1 MINNKYIKSA
11 AGVLSYLLLL
21 TAGVFVSC
29 AEDDSSGSANVGLGI
44 KVFFPTK
51 VVTNQ
56 PMTINGSG
64 FADVTEIQ
72 FPGGVKATDFEIVS
86 DDMIRVNTPAG
97 VAADGGKI
105 IVRTADGEAESRL
118 SLTVGHTNVTGF
130 SKQPGETA
138 SGGELIT
145 VYGSDLEFIN
155 SVEFLNAEGEP
166 QLMDHQ
172 DFYRKGTNNL
182 VFRVPQKDIFKG
194 TFVGLLHT
202 YDGQTIQM
210 PELAYE
216 PGADEGHWETVKTM
230 IWENDGS
237 LGSIN
242 WSSDYRFAPE
252 SNSTGE
258 ECYTVPQDIWEKM
271 KTGTFYLQFKIDNP
285 DWYQIRI
292 TTGWW
297 GAQWPAGKEEDI
309 TPSFMTDM
317 VIDNGDGTYFIE
329 LNLAGSDLAADMDAQ
344 HLLFTGSGYTPLS
357 IYFAE
362 DVWVDGGG
370 HMEIVKTSIWQ
381 NDGSLGSINWSSDY
395 RFAPESNSTGEEC
408 YTVPQDI
415 WEKMKTGTFYLQF
428 KIDNADW
435 YQIRITT
442 GWWGAQW
449 PAGKEE
455 DITPSFMTD
464 MVVDNGDGTY
474 FIELNLAGSDLAADM
489 DAQHLLFTGSG
500 YTPLELYFAEEV
512 WVGGGG
518 ESAKEV
524 AIWENSG
531 SLGSINW
538 SSDYRFAPE
547 SNSTGE
553 ECYTV
558 PQDIWEK
565 MKTGTFYL
573 QFKIDNADWYQIRIT
588 TGWWGAQWPA
598 GKEEDITPNFMTDM
612 VVDNGDGTYHIELNL
627 AGSDLA
633 ADMDAQHLLFT
644 GSGYTPLKLYY
655 CE

>member
-1 MINNKYIKSA
+1 MF
-11 AGVLSYLLLL
+11 YLLLPSL
-21 TAGVFVSC
+21 LLLSFSSC

-44 KVFFPTK
+44 KAFFPMK

-56 PMTINGSG
+56 PLTINGSG

-105 IVRTADGEAESRL
+105 VVRTADGEAESRL

-155 SVEFLNAEGEP
+155 SVELLNAEGEP
-166 QLMDHQ
+166 QLLEHQ
-172 DFYRKGTNNL
+172 DFYRKGTSNL
-182 VFRVPQKDIFKG
+182 VFRLPRKDIFKG

-230 IWENDGS
+230 IWQNGGTLGEINWSSDYRFAPASNSTGEECYTVPQDVWEKMKAGPFYVTIKGASPQIRVTSGWWSTTWLGDDIFPGNELLEDNGDGTFRLTVNLAGDPLLDVLDAQHLLFTGSGYSVEVIYFIEMKQGGGGGSAKEVTIWENGGS

-271 KTGTFYLQFKIDNP
+271 KTGTFYIQFQID
-285 DWYQIRI
+285 
-292 TTGWW
+292 
-297 GAQWPAGKEEDI
+297 
-309 TPSFMTDM
+309 TP
-317 VIDNGDGTYFIE
+317 
-329 LNLAGSDLAADMDAQ
+329 
-344 HLLFTGSGYTPLS
+344 
-357 IYFAE
+357 
-362 DVWVDGGG
+362 
-370 HMEIVKTSIWQ
+370 
-381 NDGSLGSINWSSDY
+381 
-395 RFAPESNSTGEEC
+395 
-408 YTVPQDI
+408 
-415 WEKMKTGTFYLQF
+415 
-428 KIDNADW
+428 
-435 YQIRITT
+435 
-442 GWWGAQW
+442 
-449 PAGKEE
+449 
-455 DITPSFMTD
+455 
-464 MVVDNGDGTY
+464 
-474 FIELNLAGSDLAADM
+474 
-489 DAQHLLFTGSG
+489 
-500 YTPLELYFAEEV
+500 
-512 WVGGGG
+512 
-518 ESAKEV
+518 
-524 AIWENSG
+524 
-531 SLGSINW
+531 
-538 SSDYRFAPE
+538 
-547 SNSTGE
+547 
-553 ECYTV
+553 
-558 PQDIWEK
+558 
-565 MKTGTFYL
+565 
-573 QFKIDNADWYQIRIT
+573 DWYQIRIT

-612 VVDNGDGTYHIELNL
+612 IVDNGDGTYHIELNL

>member
-1 MINNKYIKSA
+1 MSKELC
-11 AGVLSYLLLL
+11 VLSILCALCVIC
-21 TAGVFVSC
+21 GSC
-29 AEDDSSGSANVGLGI
+29 SDDDSAGSANVGLGI

-56 PMTINGSG
+56 PITINGSG
-64 FADVTEIQ
+64 FNGVTEIQ
-72 FPGGVKATDFEIVS
+72 FPGGARVTDFEIVS
-86 DDMIRVNTPAG
+86 DDMIRVNAPSGIPAE
-97 VAADGGKI
+97 GGKI
-105 IVRTADGEAESRL
+105 VVRTANDEAESRL

-130 SKQPGETA
+130 SKQSGESAT
-138 SGGELIT
+138 GGELIT
-145 VYGSDLEFIN
+145 VYGTDLEFIN
-155 SVEFLNAEGEP
+155 SVELLNAEGLP
-166 QLMDHQ
+166 QLVDHK
-172 DFYRKGTNNL
+172 DFYRKGTTNL
-182 VFRVPQKDIFKG
+182 IFRVPQRDIFKG
-194 TFVGLLHT
+194 TFVGILHT
-202 YDGQTIQM
+202 YDGQSIPM

-216 PGADEGHWETVKTM
+216 PGAQEGHWETVITP

-237 LGSIN
+237 LGAIN

-271 KTGTFYLQFKIDNP
+271 KTGPFYMKFKIDDP
-285 DWYQIRI
+285 SWYQIRI

-297 GAQWPAGKEEDI
+297 GVQWPAGKEEDI
-309 TPSFMTDM
+309 TPNFMSDM
-317 VIDNGDGTYFIE
+317 VIDNGDGTYYIE

-357 IYFAE
+357 LYFAE

-370 HMEIVKTSIWQ
+370 GHSEIVKTSVWK
-381 NDGSLGSINWSSDY
+381 NDGSLGAINWSSDY

-415 WEKMKTGTFYLQF
+415 WEKMKTEPFYMQF
-428 KIDNADW
+428 KIEDPSW

-442 GWWGAQW
+442 GWWGVQW

-455 DITPSFMTD
+455 DITPNFMSD
-464 MVVDNGDGTY
+464 MVIDNGDGTY
-474 FIELNLAGSDLAADM
+474 YIELNLAGSDLAADM

-500 YTPLELYFAEEV
+500 YTPLEIYFAEEV
-512 WVGGGG
+512 WVDGGG
-518 ESAKEV
+518 ESAQEIT
-524 AIWENSG
+524 IWENGG

-558 PQDIWEK
+558 PQDVWDK
-565 MKTGTFYL
+565 MKTGPFYM
-573 QFKIDNADWYQIRIT
+573 QFQIDTPDWYQIRIT
-588 TGWWGAQWPA
+588 TGWWGVQWPA
-598 GKEEDITPNFMTDM
+598 GKEEDITPNFMSDM
-612 VVDNGDGTYHIELNL
+612 VIDNGDGTYYIELNL

-644 GSGYTPLKLYY
+644 GSGYTPLKLYFK
-655 CE
+655 

>member
-1 MINNKYIKSA
+1 MMTNKIYRVVV
-11 AGVLSYLLLL
+11 GVFYLLLPSL
-21 TAGVFVSC
+21 LLLSFSSC
-29 AEDDSSGSANVGLGI
+29 SEDDSSGSANVGLGI
-44 KVFFPTK
+44 KAFFPMK

-105 IVRTADGEAESRL
+105 VVRTADGEAESRL

-155 SVEFLNAEGEP
+155 SVELLNAEGEP
-166 QLMDHQ
+166 QLLEHQ
-172 DFYRKGTNNL
+172 DFYRKGTSNL
-182 VFRVPQKDIFKG
+182 VFRLPRKDIFKG

-216 PGADEGHWETVKTM
+216 PGADEGHWETVKTV
-230 IWENDGS
+230 IWENDGSLGAINWNSDYRFAPESNSTGEECYTVPQDIWEKMKTDKFYLQFKIEDPSWYQIRITTGWWGAQWPAGKEEDITPNFMTDMIIDNGDGTYSIELNLAGSDLAADMDAQHLLFTGSGYTPIELYFEEEVWQGGGGGPAKEVTIWENGGS

-271 KTGTFYLQFKIDNP
+271 KTGTFYIQFQID
-285 DWYQIRI
+285 
-292 TTGWW
+292 
-297 GAQWPAGKEEDI
+297 
-309 TPSFMTDM
+309 TP
-317 VIDNGDGTYFIE
+317 
-329 LNLAGSDLAADMDAQ
+329 
-344 HLLFTGSGYTPLS
+344 
-357 IYFAE
+357 
-362 DVWVDGGG
+362 
-370 HMEIVKTSIWQ
+370 
-381 NDGSLGSINWSSDY
+381 
-395 RFAPESNSTGEEC
+395 
-408 YTVPQDI
+408 
-415 WEKMKTGTFYLQF
+415 
-428 KIDNADW
+428 
-435 YQIRITT
+435 
-442 GWWGAQW
+442 
-449 PAGKEE
+449 
-455 DITPSFMTD
+455 
-464 MVVDNGDGTY
+464 
-474 FIELNLAGSDLAADM
+474 
-489 DAQHLLFTGSG
+489 
-500 YTPLELYFAEEV
+500 
-512 WVGGGG
+512 
-518 ESAKEV
+518 
-524 AIWENSG
+524 
-531 SLGSINW
+531 
-538 SSDYRFAPE
+538 
-547 SNSTGE
+547 
-553 ECYTV
+553 
-558 PQDIWEK
+558 
-565 MKTGTFYL
+565 
-573 QFKIDNADWYQIRIT
+573 DWYQIRIT

-598 GKEEDITPNFMTDM
+598 GKEEDITPNFKTDM
-612 VVDNGDGTYHIELNL
+612 IVDNGDGTYHIELNL

-655 CE
+655 KE